1 MKFDPIIVSLLDTDL
16 YKFTMNQV
24 YLHKLSSLRGRYYFK
39 CRNSNVV
46 FTEEMVK
53 EIDEQISHLCSLRFS
68 NPEIEYL
75 HSIRFLSYDY
85 VEFLRLWHPIK
96 DYVTVSLDENG
107 HLSIIVDGPLFSVMQ
122 FEIYLLEIVNE
133 VYFRSQYN
141 YNELVEEA
149 RIRLMEKIR
158 CFEDNE
164 YNFIFGDFG
173 CRRRLSRAW
182 QHIAL
187 TLLKRYVPNMVGTS
201 NVYFAFLLNLKP
213 IGTMAHEYVEAFQG
227 IADYPIAYCNK
238 YALKT
243 WYEEYHGDLGTYLT
257 DTIGTDVFLLDFDK
271 QYAATYDGVRHD
283 SGDPYEWGEKIIA
296 HYQKLGIDPK
306 TKTLLFSDS
315 LNFDK
320 AQKIYDYF
328 KDRIKVSFGI
338 GTFVMNDCGVEPL
351 NIVIKL
357 QYVNGRPV
365 AKLSDVEGKT
375 MTQDNE
381 YAEYLK
387 SAVKFRLNNEVNK

>member
-1 MKFDPIIVSLLDTDL
+1 MKFDPIIVSLLDTDF

-24 YLHKLSSLRGRYYFK
+24 YLHKLSNLRGRYYFK

-46 FTEEMVK
+46 FTDAMVK
-53 EIDEQISHLCSLRFS
+53 EIKEQISHLCTLHFTDE
-68 NPEIEYL
+68 EINYL
-75 HSIRFLSYDY
+75 HGIRFLSYDY
-85 VEFLRLWHPIK
+85 VEFLRLWHPIQ
-96 DYVTVSLDENG
+96 DYVTVGLDENG

-141 YNELVEEA
+141 YGELVKEA
-149 RIRLMEKIR
+149 DKRLADKINK
-158 CFEDNE
+158 FITDE
-164 YNFIFGDFG
+164 YTFKFADFG
-173 CRRRLSRAW
+173 CRRRLSREW
-182 QHIAL
+182 QEHVL
-187 TLLKRYVPNMVGTS
+187 TLLKMLVPNMVGTS
-201 NVYFAFLLNLKP
+201 NVYFAMKLGLKP

-283 SGDPYEWGEKIIA
+283 SGNPYEWGEKIIA
-296 HYQKLGIDPK
+296 HYEKLGIDPK
-306 TKTLLFSDS
+306 TKILLFSDS

-320 AQKIYDYF
+320 AQEIYNYF

-338 GTFVMNDCGVEPL
+338 GTFIMNDCGVEPL

-357 QYVNGRPV
+357 QYVNDRPV
-365 AKLSDVEGKT
+365 AKLSDVNGKT
-375 MTQDNE
+375 MTQDEE
-381 YAEYLK
+381 YVNYLHE
-387 SAVKFRLNNEVNK
+387 AVGFRLKREV

>member
-1 MKFDPIIVSLLDTDL
+1 MKFDPIIVSLLDTDF

-24 YLHKLSSLRGRYYFK
+24 YLHKLSNLRGRYYFK
-39 CRNSNVV
+39 CRNSNVI
-46 FTEEMVK
+46 FTDAMVEEIK
-53 EIDEQISHLCSLRFS
+53 EQISHLCTLRFTDE
-68 NPEIEYL
+68 EINYL
-75 HSIRFLSYDY
+75 HGIRFLSYDY
-85 VEFLRLWHPIK
+85 VEFLRLWHPIQ
-96 DYVTVSLDENG
+96 DYVDISLDTDR
-107 HLSIIVDGPLFSVMQ
+107 HLHIVVDGPLFSVMQ
-122 FEIYLLEIVNE
+122 FEIYILEIVNE

-141 YNELVEEA
+141 YDELEKEA
-149 RIRLMEKIR
+149 DKRLGDKIHK
-158 CFEDNE
+158 
-164 YNFIFGDFG
+164 FITDKYTFKFADFG
-173 CRRRLSRAW
+173 CRRRLSREW
-182 QHIAL
+182 QEHAL
-187 TLLKRYVPNMVGTS
+187 SLLSLFVPNMVGTS
-201 NVYFAFLLNLKP
+201 NVYFAMKFKLKP

-296 HYQKLGIDPK
+296 HYEKLGIDPK

-320 AQKIYDYF
+320 AQEIYNYF
-328 KDRIKVSFGI
+328 KDRTKVSFGI
-338 GTFVMNDCGVEPL
+338 GTFIMNDCGVEPL

-357 QYVNGRPV
+357 QYVNNRPV
-365 AKLSDVEGKT
+365 AKLSDVDGKT
-375 MTQDNE
+375 MTQDEE
-381 YAEYLK
+381 YVNYLHE
-387 SAVKFRLNNEVNK
+387 AVGFRLKREV

>member
-1 MKFDPIIVSLLDTDL
+1 MKFDPIIVSLLDTDF

-24 YLHKLSSLRGRYYFK
+24 YLHKLSNLRGRYYFK
-39 CRNSNVV
+39 CRNSNIV
-46 FTEEMVK
+46 FTDAMVK
-53 EIDEQISHLCSLRFS
+53 EIKEQISHLCTLHFTDE
-68 NPEIEYL
+68 EINYL
-75 HSIRFLSYDY
+75 HGIRFLSYDY
-85 VEFLRLWHPIK
+85 VEFLRLWHPIQ
-96 DYVTVSLDENG
+96 DYVDISLDTDG
-107 HLSIIVDGPLFSVMQ
+107 HLHIIVDGPLFSVMQ
-122 FEIYLLEIVNE
+122 FEIYILEIVNE

-141 YNELVEEA
+141 YGELVKEA
-149 RIRLMEKIR
+149 DERLANKINK
-158 CFEDNE
+158 FITGE
-164 YNFIFGDFG
+164 YTFKFADFG
-173 CRRRLSRAW
+173 CRRRLSREW
-182 QHIAL
+182 QEHAL
-187 TLLKRYVPNMVGTS
+187 TLLKMLVPNMVGTS
-201 NVYFAFLLNLKP
+201 NVYFAMKFSLKP

-283 SGDPYEWGEKIIA
+283 SGNPYEWGEKIIA
-296 HYQKLGIDPK
+296 HYEKLGIDPK

-320 AQKIYDYF
+320 AQEIYNYF

-338 GTFVMNDCGVEPL
+338 GTFIMNDCGVEPL

-357 QYVNGRPV
+357 QYVNNRPV
-365 AKLSDVEGKT
+365 AKLSDVDGKT
-375 MTQDNE
+375 MTQDEE
-381 YAEYLK
+381 YVNYLHE
-387 SAVKFRLNNEVNK
+387 AVGFRLKREV